1 MKAFAPMQ
9 LVSEAA
15 LSCDTLNSF
24 SDRHPSKTEL
34 RLQQEAACDDAI
46 IKAKMKYYKTIMES
60 DNEYEVADAKEEM
73 DKTIKDAEATKEAFI
88 HGLEVDAESIFD
100 NGTDDGEFNRTEWMD
115 LTLENAYELD
125 KVLKYVGVHQYL
137 QEAQVLLDPD
147 SSFEDMIHI
156 QEAVVNRIKNAV
168 NKAIQAVKQLV
179 NKFIEKVRAIGRNHT
194 PYLKK
199 YKETILNQR
208 PKSEVVKI
216 RDFETAMKRIMN
228 SAVPNVQYNQL
239 KNALNNIQPDQAE
252 QAVFDKIIKGRL
264 PDFNSVQSGPN
275 DSIADIC
282 KIYFC
287 CSEQAPMIER
297 DMQTFNMTD
306 IYNFLIDTDKIVNQ
320 IKKDMKSLETN
331 ANMLATAA
339 EKENPQQQT
348 NNSQPAQQS
357 QPQPPAQT
365 GGPANGS
372 QNVNASAIM
381 FSDRSMYS
389 SVLESVIS
397 LQEFEVA
404 KQQQPKSDNMG
415 ARMQNVQGD
424 NYKDQNAADQDLK
437 NAGGGSDQTRNEVA
451 TYVKV
456 AQTVL
461 AAKMTSVEF
470 FSNELFKLVRHHVQ
484 NFIQGDTAGTA
495 AAQQGTV

>member
-34 RLQQEAACDDAI
+34 RLQHEAACDDAI

-199 YKETILNQR
+199 YRTTILNQH
-208 PKSEVVKI
+208 PKSESIKI
-216 RDFETAMKRIMN
+216 KDFETALPRIMR
-228 SAVPNVQYNQL
+228 SAMPNIQYDQL
-239 KNALNNIQPDQAE
+239 KSTLANVKAE
-252 QAVFDKIIKGRL
+252 DAERAIFDKFVKGKL
-264 PDFNSVQSGPN
+264 SDFGSVKSGPN
-275 DSIADIC
+275 DSIADMC
-282 KIYFC
+282 KTYFC
-287 CSEQAPMIER
+287 CSEQAPLITK
-297 DMQTFNMTD
+297 DMQQFNMTD
-306 IYNFLIDTDKIVNQ
+306 IYNFLIDTDKIINQ
-320 IKKDMKSLETN
+320 IKKDLKSIENN

-339 EKENPQQQT
+339 EKQNPQQQT
-348 NNSQPAQQS
+348 NNNSQPAQQS

-365 GGPANGS
+365 GGAAAP
-372 QNVNASAIM
+372 QNASAIM

-404 KQQQPKSDNMG
+404 KQQQQDNSLAG
-415 ARMQNVQGD
+415 RMQNVEGD
-424 NYKDQNAADQDLK
+424 KYENQNAADEDMQK
-437 NAGGGSDQTRNEVA
+437 AGGGSDQTRNEVA

-456 AQTVL
+456 AQTFL
-461 AAKMTSVEF
+461 GAKMTSVEF

-484 NFIQGDTAGTA
+484 NFIQGDTTETA
-495 AAQQGTV
+495 AQTGNL